1 MLLKPLLLT
10 VLLAAAVVL
19 VGTGAS
25 ARRLDSSAAASG
37 VTPPLG
43 HVDNPPVTA
52 AAAAGPNPGPPSL
65 QTLEAAQVH
74 QPFRLTLNTAAAL
87 LLSLVVS
94 ALSAAAGVGGGAV
107 FVPLFCLL
115 LGFTIK
121 LSTSLSQ
128 AVITGASL
136 GGFSG
141 GAECPAHTAP
151 AAQLASL
158 VVLFPHGPPPP
169 PSRLSGVQPVTP
181 PPTQP
186 RTFFNRL
193 HHVPRP
199 HTHAYSG
206 RLSRGACQ
214 HCDACLV
221 RAYALSLSWGV
232 GGMSPLCGGGAPPAC
247 PDGLHAGC
255 SPPPAAPMTVTN
267 HPARSLAG

>member
-151 AAQLASL
+151 AAQRASL
-158 VVLFPHGPPPP
+158 VVLFPLGPPPP
-169 PSRLSGVQPVTP
+169 PLQAQWRTTCHAATHSTP
-181 PPTQP
+181 N
-186 RTFFNRL
+186 FL
-193 HHVPRP
+193 
-199 HTHAYSG
+199 
-206 RLSRGACQ
+206 
-214 HCDACLV
+214 
-221 RAYALSLSWGV
+221 
-232 GGMSPLCGGGAPPAC
+232 
-247 PDGLHAGC
+247 
-255 SPPPAAPMTVTN
+255 
-267 HPARSLAG
+267 